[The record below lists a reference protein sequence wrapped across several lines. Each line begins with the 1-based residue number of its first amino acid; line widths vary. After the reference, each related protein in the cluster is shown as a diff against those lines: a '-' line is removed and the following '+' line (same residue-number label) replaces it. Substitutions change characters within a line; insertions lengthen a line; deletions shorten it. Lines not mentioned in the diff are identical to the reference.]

1 MRKTYSGLVYAADQM
16 FLEKGSQTHGLNGIR
31 VEYNDIAARITSDL
45 DIGDPS
51 REDAVR
57 RIRDAVWD
65 TGAVKSIIAESTA
78 REMGLQPIDN
88 GIIVTATDQTEVPIY
103 MVDVYMTKN
112 LVIRNLKVFGSPM
125 RNREIEFVIGMD
137 IISRGK
143 MIIDSMEGKTRFSF
157 SIKEKD

>member
-1 MRKTYSGLVYAADQM
+1 M
-16 FLEKGSQTHGLNGIR
+16 
-31 VEYNDIAARITSDL
+31 
-45 DIGDPS
+45 
-51 REDAVR
+51 
-57 RIRDAVWD
+57 
-65 TGAVKSIIAESTA
+65 IAERTA